1 MQRAS
6 GMIVAESPF
15 QLTLMADLLEAND
28 IMTVRERSLD
38 QAGRVLGRAA
48 PTMVIVDLDLAD
60 GAPQGVERLR
70 KAAMRYDIPLL
81 VVTDKGQRQVAEQV
95 LKGCEAGTVEK
106 PIDTSAFPRKVVAEI
121 RRHTTR
127 ARPTQA

>member
-6 GMIVAESPF
+6 VMIVAESPF

-28 IMTVRERSLD
+28 ITTVRERSLD
-38 QAGRVLGRAA
+38 QAGRSLAGAA

-60 GAPQGVERLR
+60 GAPKGLERLR
-70 KAAMRYDIPLL
+70 RESERHDVPLL
-81 VVTDKGQRQVAEQV
+81 VVTEKGQRQVAEQV
-95 LKGCEAGTVEK
+95 LKGCETGTVEK
-106 PIDTSAFPRKVVAEI
+106 PIDTSAFPRNVVAEI

-127 ARPTQA
+127 TRPAQA